1 MASEKLQELI
11 ETLKQQGVHK
21 GEETASQI
29 IESSRKQADDII
41 RKAESEAKA
50 IVSYANMES
59 DQVLKRLKSSMEMA
73 ASQFV
78 GNLKRVVEENFLSI
92 PLKAK
97 LTEDLSNP
105 DYLKE
110 LMTEF
115 VKSYAAD
122 PSHSEIKLLLPANTQ
137 EELKNFAIELMG
149 SYYKGDGDKLSLV
162 LESQGIKFGFQ
173 VDRKDGNVRFDFT
186 DDAFLSL
193 FKEFLTPK
201 FRELFSSIKV
211 GEAARR

>member
-11 ETLKQQGVHK
+11 ETLKQQGVQK

>member
-11 ETLKQQGVHK
+11 ETLKQQGVQK

-29 IESSRKQADDII
+29 IESSRKQADEII

-50 IVSYANMES
+50 IVNYANMES
-59 DQVLKRLKSSMEMA
+59 DQILKRLKSSMEMA

-78 GNLKRVVEENFLSI
+78 GNLKRVVEEKLLSI

-110 LMTEF
+110 LITEF

-122 PSHSEIKLLLPANTQ
+122 PKHSEIKLLLPANAQ
-137 EELKNFAIELMG
+137 EDLKNFAIELMG
-149 SYYKGDGDKLSLV
+149 SYYKGDSDNLSLV

>member
-11 ETLKQQGVHK
+11 ETLKQQGVQK

-110 LMTEF
+110 LITEF

>member
-1 MASEKLQELI
+1 MASEKLQELL
-11 ETLKQQGVHK
+11 ETLKQQGVQK

-29 IESSRKQADDII
+29 VVSARKQADEII

-59 DQVLKRLKSSMEMA
+59 DQILKRLKSSMEMA

-122 PSHSEIKLLLPANTQ
+122 TQHSAIKLLLPANAQ
-137 EELKNFAIELMG
+137 EDLKDFAIELM
-149 SYYKGDGDKLSLV
+149 SNYYKGNGDKSPLV

-173 VDRKDGNVRFDFT
+173 VDRKSGNVRFDFT
-186 DDAFLSL
+186 DEAFLSL

-201 FRELFSSIKV
+201 FRELFSGIKL
-211 GEAARR
+211 GEASRR